1 MLGKVPHSMMK
12 LILSVRSQF
21 DEVAE
26 LLFWHG
32 GDSGGQCTVIN
43 ALWWKW
49 HILLKLWEDDEGDH
63 SDEQEQEDYNAIDVD
78 GLGEDQLDDSDE
90 DEVIWNIK
98 QLHKT

>member
-32 GDSGGQCTVIN
+32 DSGGQCTVIN

-49 HILLKLWEDDEGDH
+49 HILLNLWEDDEGDH

-78 GLGEDQLDDSDE
+78 GLGEDQLDDSDK
-90 DEVIWNIK
+90 DEAIWNIK